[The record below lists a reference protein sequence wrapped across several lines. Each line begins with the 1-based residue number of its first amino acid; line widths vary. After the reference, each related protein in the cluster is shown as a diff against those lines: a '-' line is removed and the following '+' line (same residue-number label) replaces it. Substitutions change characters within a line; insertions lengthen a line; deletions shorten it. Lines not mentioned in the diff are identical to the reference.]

1 MARNDMPRRYGSL
14 AIAFHWTLA
23 AAILAALPL
32 GLLAARASDDGRAA
46 ALLRI
51 HVPLGMLI
59 LILTL
64 ARAAWR
70 YRHRPP
76 PAPAGLPRW
85 QAGAAR
91 VSHALLYILPVAVAA
106 SGIALL
112 ALSGAAPILFSRVQ
126 GALPDFSRFPPM
138 AVHALGAFALI
149 GLVCL
154 HLAAVIHH
162 QFVRRDRL
170 LARMGIGSLPAPHGD
185 AGPAGVTAAA
195 GTPHARRGSSPP
207 RHSSAGRG

>member
-1 MARNDMPRRYGSL
+1 MARNGTAQRYGSL

-32 GLLAARASDDGRAA
+32 GFLAAYASDSARAA

-51 HVPLGMLI
+51 HVPLGILI

-64 ARAAWR
+64 ARAVRR

-85 QAGAAR
+85 QVGAAR
-91 VSHALLYILPVAVAA
+91 VSHTLLYILPVVIAA

-138 AVHALGAFALI
+138 TVHALGAFALI
-149 GLVCL
+149 GLICL
-154 HLAAVIHH
+154 HLAAVVHH
-162 QFVRRDRL
+162 QFFRRDRL
-170 LARMGIGSLPAPHGD
+170 LARMGIGSPLEPHRG
-185 AGPAGVTAAA
+185 AGPADVTAAT

-207 RHSSAGRG
+207 QHSSAGRG